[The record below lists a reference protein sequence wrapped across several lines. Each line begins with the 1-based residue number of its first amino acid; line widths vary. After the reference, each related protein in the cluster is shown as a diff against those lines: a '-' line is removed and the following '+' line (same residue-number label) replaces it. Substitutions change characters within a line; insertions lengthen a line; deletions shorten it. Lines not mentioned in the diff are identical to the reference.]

1 MRDSPECFNI
11 RATGDDAI
19 PSRNLSRLPALAV
32 PPTGAVSA
40 TSANSDAATSEL
52 LVRAAAARLYAHAGT
67 MALAGAVVALCLW
80 LPLYWASRSTA
91 VLAWAAAIHA
101 TQIGAVALLVAFRR
115 DASAR
120 VAATLWLRRY
130 RILLTS
136 TALGWGLAGILFV
149 PAADPARAACVALV
163 VSAMAAGG
171 IVANASDRTCI
182 FLWVVP
188 VALPLPLVLVWHGG
202 EIHLLLAAVAIA
214 ATALQMRLALAQNHL
229 LSTTLRAQLE
239 NAALVARLHRQMEL
253 TAQASREKS
262 QFLASASH
270 DLRQPLHALS
280 FFGATLER
288 RMAGS
293 VDQPLIYNMMRS
305 IEALDKSFG
314 AILDISKLDAGAVE
328 PHVQSFPIRDLFR
341 RLQMSFAGQA
351 EEAGLQLRFRDG
363 ARIVTSDPQLLERIL
378 ANLVQNGLRYGR
390 PGAGVLVGARRRR
403 GGVSLEV
410 WDAGIG
416 IAEAELPKVFDE
428 FYQVANP
435 ERDRSKGLGMGLAIV
450 KRLSELLGHE
460 LTVRSRPGVGSVFR
474 VWVARAHAEQIDE
487 FTVGAE
493 TLPGALDDARTVLLL
508 DDEEAIR
515 TSVAKLLAEWGYEVV
530 AVSTTADA
538 VAAAR
543 GREGLVDVVISD
555 LRLRDGEDGL
565 RAIEQVRAVCGF
577 DVPALLVTGDT
588 APEQVRRVHESGHIV
603 LYKPVQP
610 KDLLTVL
617 KKLA

>member
-1 MRDSPECFNI
+1 MRI
-11 RATGDDAI
+11 ARA
-19 PSRNLSRLPALAV
+19 PVLPAS
-32 PPTGAVSA
+32 PG
-40 TSANSDAATSEL
+40 EGRR
-52 LVRAAAARLYAHAGT
+52 RAAPTHAEVERLYEHAGAT
-67 MALAGAVVALCLW
+67 TLAGVVVALCLW
-80 LPLYWASRSTA
+80 LIFHRHRPSTP
-91 VLAWAAAIHA
+91 VLAWAVLIH
-101 TQIGAVALLVAFRR
+101 GAQAGALALLWAFRR
-115 DASAR
+115 DGPGRTS
-120 VAATLWLRRY
+120 AATWQRRQ
-130 RILLTS
+130 RIALAL
-136 TALGWGLAGILFV
+136 TALAWGIAPVLFLPPDELAY
-149 PAADPARAACVALV
+149 AALV
-163 VSAMAAGG
+163 VLVLLGMAVVGV
-171 IVANASDRTCI
+171 VATATDRTGI
-182 FLWVVP
+182 FLWLVP
-188 VALPLPLVLVWHGG
+188 ITTPLPLVLLWHGSDAYLMLAVVAVTWAAL
-202 EIHLLLAAVAIA
+202 HL
-214 ATALQMRLALAQNHL
+214 RLALAQNHL
-229 LSTTLRAQLE
+229 LSTTLRAQSE
-239 NAALVARLHRQMEL
+239 NAALVERLHQQMDL

-351 EEAGLQLRFRDG
+351 EEAGLQLRFRPG
-363 ARIVTSDPQLLERIL
+363 GKVVTSDPQLLERIL
-378 ANLVQNGLRYGR
+378 ANLVQNGLRYSR

-403 GGVSLEV
+403 GGISLEV

-416 IAEAELPKVFDE
+416 ISEAELPKVFAE

-460 LTVRSRPGVGSVFR
+460 LTVRSRPGAGSVFR
-474 VWVARAHAEQIDE
+474 VWVARVHAEQMDE

-493 TLPGALDDARTVLLL
+493 TLPGALDDTRAVLLL

-515 TSVAKLLAEWGYEVV
+515 TSVGELLAEWGYEVI

-538 VAAAR
+538 LAAAKR
-543 GREGLVDVVISD
+543 RDGMIDVIISD

-565 RAIEQVRAVCGF
+565 RAIEQIRQACGF

-588 APEQVRRVHESGHIV
+588 APDQVLRVHESGHIV

-610 KDLLTVL
+610 KELLTLL

>member
-1 MRDSPECFNI
+1 MP
-11 RATGDDAI
+11 
-19 PSRNLSRLPALAV
+19 
-32 PPTGAVSA
+32 PPTAVSGDGRHGA
-40 TSANSDAATSEL
+40 PTA
-52 LVRAAAARLYAHAGT
+52 RAEIERLFRHTGIT
-67 MALAGAVVALCLW
+67 TLAGVLVALCTW
-80 LPLYWASRSTA
+80 LLFHRHRPSMP
-91 VLAWAAAIHA
+91 VLAWALLIHGAQAA
-101 TQIGAVALLVAFRR
+101 TLGVLLAFRR
-115 DASAR
+115 DTDALTGPSTWR
-120 VAATLWLRRY
+120 QRH
-130 RILLTS
+130 RI
-136 TALGWGLAGILFV
+136 AL
-149 PAADPARAACVALV
+149 AL
-163 VSAMAAGG
+163 MAAGWG
-171 IVANASDRTCI
+171 IAPVFLLGPDDLAYAALLVLVLLGMAVVGAIAAATDRTSI
-182 FLWVVP
+182 FLWLVP
-188 VALPLPLVLVWHGG
+188 IATPLPLVLLWHGG
-202 EIHLLLAAVAIA
+202 DAYVVLALVAVTWMAVHL
-214 ATALQMRLALAQNHL
+214 RLALAQNHL
-229 LSTTLRAQLE
+229 LSSTLRAQLE
-239 NAALVARLHRQMEL
+239 NAALVERLHQQMEL

-351 EEAGLQLRFRDG
+351 EEAGLQLRFRAG
-363 ARIVTSDPQLLERIL
+363 AKVVTSDPQLLERIL
-378 ANLVQNGLRYGR
+378 GNLVQNGLRYSR
-390 PGAGVLVGARRRR
+390 SGAGVLVAARHRR

-416 IAEAELPKVFDE
+416 ISEDELPKVFAE

-460 LTVRSRPGVGSVFR
+460 LTVQSRPGTGSVFR
-474 VWVARAHAEQIDE
+474 VWVSRVHAPQMDE

-493 TLPGALDDARTVLLL
+493 TLPGALDDTRAVLLV
-508 DDEEAIR
+508 DDEEAVR
-515 TSVAKLLAEWGYEVV
+515 TSVGELLVEWGYEVIAV
-530 AVSTTADA
+530 ATTADA
-538 VAAAR
+538 LAAAR
-543 GREGLVDVVISD
+543 AREGLIDVIVSD

-565 RAIEQVRAVCGF
+565 RAIEQIRQVCGF
-577 DVPALLVTGDT
+577 AVPAVLVTGDT
-588 APEQVRRVHESGHIV
+588 APDQVLRVHESGHIV

-610 KDLLTVL
+610 KELLTVL

>member
-1 MRDSPECFNI
+1 MQVSRSKPE
-11 RATGDDAI
+11 T
-19 PSRNLSRLPALAV
+19 
-32 PPTGAVSA
+32 
-40 TSANSDAATSEL
+40 AAPG
-52 LVRAAAARLYAHAGT
+52 AARPLVPATRAEVERLCQHAAIT
-67 MALAGAVVALCLW
+67 TVAGAVVALGVW
-80 LPLYWASRSTA
+80 LLFHRHRPAA
-91 VLAWAAAIHA
+91 PVLAWAVLIHA
-101 TQIGAVALLVAFRR
+101 AQGATLALLWAFRRDSGERTSASTWLLRYRIALALTAWAWGMAPVFFLPPDDPAYAALLVLVLLGMAVIGAVAT
-115 DASAR
+115 
-120 VAATLWLRRY
+120 AT
-130 RILLTS
+130 
-136 TALGWGLAGILFV
+136 
-149 PAADPARAACVALV
+149 
-163 VSAMAAGG
+163 
-171 IVANASDRTCI
+171 DRTGI
-182 FLWVVP
+182 FLWLVP
-188 VALPLPLVLVWHGG
+188 IAAPLPLVLLWQGG
-202 EIHLLLAAVAIA
+202 DAYRVLALVAVTWMAVHL
-214 ATALQMRLALAQNHL
+214 RLALAQNHL
-229 LSTTLRAQLE
+229 LSTTLRAQFE
-239 NAALVARLHRQMEL
+239 NAALVGRLHQQMEL

-293 VDQPLIYNMMRS
+293 VDQPLISNMMRS

-351 EEAGLQLRFRDG
+351 EEAGLQLRFRPG
-363 ARIVTSDPQLLERIL
+363 AKVVTSDPQLLERIL
-378 ANLVQNGLRYGR
+378 GNLVQNGLRYSR
-390 PGAGVLVGARRRR
+390 PGAGVLIGARRRR

-410 WDAGIG
+410 WDTGIG
-416 IAEAELPKVFDE
+416 ITEAELPKVFAE

-435 ERDRSKGLGMGLAIV
+435 ERDRGKGLGMGLAIV

-460 LTVRSRPGVGSVFR
+460 LTVHSRPGAGSVFR
-474 VWVARAHAEQIDE
+474 IWVARVHAAQMDE
-487 FTVGAE
+487 FIVGAE
-493 TLPGALDDARTVLLL
+493 TLPGALDDNRVVLLL

-515 TSVAKLLAEWGYEVV
+515 TSVGELLAEWGYEVI

-538 VAAAR
+538 LAAAKQ
-543 GREGLVDVVISD
+543 REGMIDVIVSD

-565 RAIEQVRAVCGF
+565 RAIEQIRQTCGF

-588 APEQVRRVHESGHIV
+588 APDQVLRVHESGHIV

-610 KDLLTVL
+610 KELLTVL